1 MYLIGEETKDEHA
14 QASRFKR
21 LKRGHKEDARN
32 SHGLADIFDSDD
44 EEAEADRRPDRR
56 GAQDEFEGFI
66 EEDEFSDEERARA
79 QDDEEVARPTR
90 RGISGYHISDASGLT
105 ESALDDLREAFGDGD
120 DYYFALE
127 KEEEEQEQ
135 DQEQEKHLDL
145 KDVFEPSQLV
155 EKMLTDEDNL
165 IRHTD
170 QPERFQLARKPY
182 KDVVLTSDQVKDEA
196 AWISKLMLPKKHL
209 DPDLHGPFR
218 EAVGKVLEFMVTEDY
233 EVPFIFQHRKDYL
246 IHSEKRAVGRD
257 ENGEV
262 DYEIDAQKLIVQ
274 SDLWDIFDLDL
285 KYRAFVEKR
294 NTLQKTYDNLV
305 SMSYITSDAVFGST
319 LPLAE
324 TMEELQDI
332 QDYLYFQYSAEIKD
346 MNNTN
351 VAATNG
357 NGQHRRKAVTRTLFE
372 RVRGSKAYNL
382 VRAFGISANDFA
394 ETAQDKGVRN
404 YTEDPTEQPD
414 DMADGMVD
422 SDFATGSHAFRVAR
436 MMFTEELAMSPRM
449 RRLMRDHYYVSGVI
463 DCFRTESG
471 LRKID
476 EQHPY
481 YDFKYLR
488 NQDIRQMAQQPEL
501 YLKMLKAEE
510 EGLVEV
516 KIRLLGVD
524 VLRNKLHKQIESDNY
539 SEVADAW
546 NRERRA
552 ALDEAIEKLCRIIA
566 RSVKE
571 HVKVE
576 CEKMIGDECR
586 IEFGKRLDQAP
597 LKPPGM
603 KKGTT
608 PRVLTLSNGTGTLGR
623 DPIYWAY
630 ISDEGHVEHGAF
642 MDLVVGDKDRDIQ
655 DGKDV
660 EALLEVVRR
669 RGPDAIGVSGF
680 SPETRK
686 LHQQLRTLAEKKD
699 LRGPVYQDDY
709 EQNIS
714 DVLNVVTV
722 NDEVARLYQMSDR
735 AKLDHPGLS
744 PLTHYCIA
752 LGKFMQDPLKEYAAL
767 GRDLSSIVF
776 VPEQQLIPHEKILKQ
791 LESVL
796 VDFVNMIG
804 VDLTEA
810 ITDTSTARLLPFI
823 AGLGPRKAAHLLKV
837 LGLMQRD
844 INTREDLLGVNDT
857 LSAMGP
863 KVWNNCASFLY
874 LPYDNTEP
882 ELEPLDSTRIHPE
895 DYDIARKMAADALE
909 LDEEDIKAEQDE
921 NGVGAIVRKLFK
933 DDAQDRVNDLILEQ
947 YAEQLETI
955 SRQKKRATLETI
967 RAELNEP
974 YEELRNLYIMTL
986 GHDEIFTMFTGETK
1000 QSLHSDMIVPM
1011 SIKRI
1016 TDDHIDGKL
1025 DCGIDVLVSESE
1037 LTDDYT
1043 TSVKSLYS
1051 LHQTVRV
1058 KLLSID
1064 RKQFS
1069 AIGSLR
1075 DEMLK
1080 RPIRRYNDR
1089 MRNEWDEQQEAADKK
1104 LLEEKTD
1111 AGGRA
1116 MRVIKHPL
1124 FRPFSSAQAE
1134 EYLGSQNRGDVV
1146 IRPSSKGN
1154 DHLAIT
1160 WKVADGVF
1168 QHIDVL
1174 ELDKENEFALGKT
1187 LKIAGRYSYSD
1198 LDELIVNHV
1207 RAMAKKVE
1215 EMMLHE
1221 KYRGDTKAGTGRSSS
1236 TQVPNLLY

>member
-1 MYLIGEETKDEHA
+1 M
-14 QASRFKR
+14 
-21 LKRGHKEDARN
+21 
-32 SHGLADIFDSDD
+32 FDSDD
-44 EEAEADRRPDRR
+44 EEAEVDRRPDRR
-56 GAQDEFEGFI
+56 GAQDEFEDFI
-66 EEDEFSDEERARA
+66 EEDTFSDEERERQ

-90 RGISGYHISDASGLT
+90 RGITGYHISDTSGLT
-105 ESALDDLREAFGDGD
+105 ESALDDLREAFGDGT

-170 QPERFQLARKPY
+170 APERFQLARKSY
-182 KDVVLTSDQVKDEA
+182 KDVILTPEQFKDEA
-196 AWISKLMLPKKHL
+196 AWISKLMLPQKRI
-209 DPDLHGPFR
+209 DPDLDGAFR
-218 EAVGKVLEFMVTEDY
+218 EAVAKVLEFMVTEEY

-246 IHSEKRAVGRD
+246 IHSAKRPVGRD
-257 ENGEV
+257 EYGELE
-262 DYEIDAQKLIVQ
+262 YEIDAKKLLLQ
-274 SDLWDIFDLDL
+274 SDLWEIFDLDL
-285 KYRAFVEKR
+285 KYRALVDKR
-294 NTLQKTYDNLV
+294 NVLQKTYDNLS
-305 SMSYITSDAVFGST
+305 SMSYITSDAVFESM
-319 LPLAE
+319 LPKAE

-332 QDYLYFQYSAEIKD
+332 QDYLYFQYSVEIKE
-346 MNNTN
+346 MNNAN
-351 VAATNG
+351 VVATNG
-357 NGQHRRKAVTRTLFE
+357 DAQHRRKAATRTIFE
-372 RVRGSKAYNL
+372 RVRNSKAYNV
-382 VRAFGISANDFA
+382 VRAFGISANAFA
-394 ETAQDKGVRN
+394 ENVQNEGVRN

-414 DMADGMVD
+414 DMADNMVD

-436 MMFTEELAMSPRM
+436 MMFTEELTMSPRM
-449 RRLMRDHYYVSGVI
+449 RYAMRKHFYSSGVV
-463 DCFRTESG
+463 DCFRTDSG

-481 YDFKYLR
+481 YEFKYLR
-488 NQDIRQMAQQPEL
+488 NQDLSQMAQRPDL

-516 KIRLLGVD
+516 KVRLLGID
-524 VLRNKLHKQIESDNY
+524 MIKTRFHKQIESDNY

-552 ALDEAIEKLCRIIA
+552 ALDEALVKLCRIMA

-571 HVKVE
+571 HLKVQ
-576 CEKMIGDECR
+576 CENKIAEQCR
-586 IEFGKRLDQAP
+586 ETFGARLDQAP

-603 KKGTT
+603 KKGTI
-608 PRVLTLSNGTGTLGR
+608 PRVLTLSNGNGIIGR
-623 DPIYWAY
+623 DPVHWAY
-630 ISDEGHVEHGAF
+630 ISDEGHVETGTVT
-642 MDLVVGDKDRDIQ
+642 DLVTGDKDREIP

-660 EALLEVVRR
+660 AALVEVVRR
-669 RGPDAIGVSGF
+669 RGPDAIGISGF

-686 LHQQLRTLAEKKD
+686 LHQHMRTLVDKKD

-709 EQNIS
+709 ERNNS
-714 DVLNVVTV
+714 DLLEVIVV
-722 NDEVARLYQMSDR
+722 NDEVARLYQQSDR
-735 AKLDHPGLS
+735 AKLDHPGLAALS
-744 PLTHYCIA
+744 HYCIA

-767 GRDLSSIVF
+767 GKDLTSIVF
-776 VPEQQLIPHEKILKQ
+776 IPEQQLLPQERVLKQ

-796 VDFVNMIG
+796 VDYVNMVG
-804 VDLTEA
+804 VDLNEA
-810 ITDTSTARLLPFI
+810 FNDAATAKLLPFV
-823 AGLGPRKAAHLLKV
+823 AGLGPRKAAHVLKV
-837 LGLMQRD
+837 LGLIQRD
-844 INTREDLLGVNDT
+844 IITREDLLGVNDT
-857 LSAMGP
+857 IAAMGP

-882 ELEPLDSTRIHPE
+882 ESEPLDNTRIHPE

-909 LDEEDIKAEQDE
+909 LDEEDIKAEVDE
-921 NGVGAIVRKLFK
+921 NGPGAIVKKLFK

-955 SRQKKRATLETI
+955 SRQRKRATLETI

-974 YEELRNLYIMTL
+974 YEELRNLFITTL
-986 GHDEIFTMFTGETK
+986 NTEEVFAMFTGETK
-1000 QSLHSDMIVPM
+1000 QSLHNDMIVPM

-1016 TDDHIDGKL
+1016 TDDHVDGKL
-1025 DCGIDVLVSESE
+1025 DCGIDVLIGGSE
-1037 LTDDYT
+1037 LTDDYSI
-1043 TSVKSLYS
+1043 SVKSLYS
-1051 LHQTVRV
+1051 LHQVVRV
-1058 KLLSID
+1058 KLLGID

-1069 AIGSLR
+1069 ATASLR
-1075 DEMLK
+1075 EEMLK
-1080 RPIRRYNDR
+1080 RPYRRYNDR
-1089 MRNEWDEQQEAADKK
+1089 MHSEWDDQQEVADKK
-1104 LLEEKTD
+1104 LLQEKTD

-1146 IRPSSKGN
+1146 IRPSSRGN
-1154 DHLAIT
+1154 DHLAVT

-1168 QHIDVL
+1168 QHVDVL

-1187 LKIAGRYSYSD
+1187 LKIGGRYNYSD

-1207 RAMAKKVE
+1207 RAMAKKVD

-1221 KYRGDTKAGTGRSSS
+1221 KYRGDTKAGTGK
-1236 TQVPNLLY
+1236 PLYIQFASCIH